1 MNAHKPEQY
10 GKVAVLMG
18 GHSGERAISLK
29 SGAAIL
35 AALQKLHI
43 DAHPVDVDKECFTQ
57 LAAAQYD
64 RAFIALHGV
73 GGEDGTMQGALQT
86 IGIPYTGSG
95 VMASS
100 ICMNKII
107 TKQLWLAAG
116 INTPAYVA
124 LNEQS
129 GYPQL
134 ADQLGSTFIIKPSQE
149 GSSLGIHKVNN
160 AAEYAAAVAE
170 AKQHQG
176 QLMAEQWIAGKE
188 YTVAILEQQ
197 ALPVIRLETPNQ
209 FYDYEAKYQADTTQ
223 YLIPC
228 GLSAELEGQLQ
239 VQAQQAFAAT
249 GAQGWGRVDVMMDGN
264 NRSWLLEVNTVP
276 GMTDHSLV
284 PMAAAAQG
292 IDFTTLVEKILDTS
306 FAVKN

>member
-1 MNAHKPEQY
+1 MNEHNKY

-18 GHSGERAISLK
+18 GHSGEREISLK

-35 AALQKLHI
+35 AALKKSYI
-43 DAHPVDVDKECFTQ
+43 DAHPIDVDKDIFAQ
-57 LAAAQYD
+57 LSAGQYD
-64 RAFIALHGV
+64 RAFIALHGC

-86 IGIPYTGSG
+86 MGIPYTGSG

-107 TKQLWLAAG
+107 TKQLWLAAEL
-116 INTPAYVA
+116 NTPDYVT

-129 GYPQL
+129 YYSQL
-134 ADQLGSTFIIKPSQE
+134 ADKLGPVFIVKPSQE
-149 GSSLGIHKVNN
+149 GSSLGIHKVTNE
-160 AAEYAAAVAE
+160 AEYVSAVAAAR
-170 AKQHQG
+170 QHRG

-188 YTVAILEQQ
+188 YTVTILDRQ

-209 FYDYEAKYQADTTQ
+209 FYDYEAKYQSNSTQ

-228 GLSAELEGQLQ
+228 GLSTELEAQLQ
-239 VQAQQAFAAT
+239 ARAIQAFDAT
-249 GAQGWGRVDVMMDGN
+249 GAQGWGRVDVMMDNN

-284 PMAAAAQG
+284 PMAAASKG
-292 IDFTTLVEKILDTS
+292 IDFASLVLKILDTS
-306 FAVKN
+306 FEVKN

>member
-1 MNAHKPEQY
+1 MNANKQKQY

-29 SGAAIL
+29 SGAAVL
-35 AALQKLHI
+35 AALQKSHI
-43 DAHPVDVDKECFTQ
+43 DAYPVDVDKDIFIQ
-57 LAAAQYD
+57 LATAQYD

-116 INTPAYVA
+116 INTPAYVT

-129 GYPQL
+129 CYPQL
-134 ADQLGSTFIIKPSQE
+134 AEKLGPIFIVKPSQE
-149 GSSLGIHKVNN
+149 GSSLGIHKVTN
-160 AAEYAAAVAE
+160 AAEYALAVAE

-188 YTVAILEQQ
+188 YTVAILDQQ
-197 ALPVIRLETPNQ
+197 ALPVIRLETPHQ
-209 FYDYEAKYQADTTQ
+209 FYDYEAKYQSNSTQ
-223 YLIPC
+223 YCIPC
-228 GLSAELEGQLQ
+228 GLSAELEAQLQ
-239 VQAQQAFAAT
+239 MQAQQAFDAT
-249 GAQGWGRVDVMMDGN
+249 GAQGWGRVDVIMDDN

-284 PMAAAAQG
+284 PMAAASIG
-292 IDFTTLVEKILDTS
+292 IDFATLVLKILDTS
-306 FAVKN
+306 YEVKK